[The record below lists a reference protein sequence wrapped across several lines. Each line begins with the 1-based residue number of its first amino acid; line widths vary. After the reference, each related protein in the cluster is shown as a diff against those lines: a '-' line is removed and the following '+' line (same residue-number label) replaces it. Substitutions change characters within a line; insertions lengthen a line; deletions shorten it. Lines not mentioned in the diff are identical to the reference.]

1 MTPLMTLYP
10 NRRLLSSD
18 LSRQCPPGAKEKGAQ
33 MRFPRL
39 SKANLARIALAV
51 VWVFAVEAL
60 TIAGSD
66 LVRITSPA
74 NGQKVKGSIRVEA
87 QTTIDDAAYL
97 IFRLDGRRPHSTNVR
112 PYYYELDTTAL
123 ADGPHALAVEVYGR
137 AGVIAESAP
146 VKIEVVN
153 GGALPTATAQVAP
166 ATPAGAKM
174 SSVAA
179 TTADPP
185 APSPSQSAVGED
197 QAPAAALI
205 LGPQAVPTL
214 SRSANSTQRKI
225 APAAA
230 EALAVADAESPTLY
244 VRSEHA
250 VPPQL
255 TVVLDGREL
264 AFEVPPGVEGGRAYG
279 PLRRLIEGS
288 GGAVNWLSAAKQAI
302 AKRAGV
308 ELRVTIGASEAQLDG
323 RAVDL
328 GAAPRLSDGRTVV
341 PLRAA
346 CEPLG
351 LKVTW
356 SADSRTVRL
365 HSADAPVQV
374 GALLAR

>member
-1 MTPLMTLYP
+1 
-10 NRRLLSSD
+10 
-18 LSRQCPPGAKEKGAQ
+18 

-39 SKANLARIALAV
+39 SKANMARIALAV

-74 NGQKVKGSIRVEA
+74 NGQMVKGSIRVEA

-97 IFRLDGRRPHSTNVR
+97 IFCLDGQRPHSTNVR
-112 PYYYELDTTAL
+112 PYSYDLDTAVL
-123 ADGPHALAVEVYGR
+123 ANGPHTLAVEVYGR
-137 AGVIAESAP
+137 AGAMAQSAP

-153 GGALPTATAQVAP
+153 GGALPIATAQVAP

-179 TTADPP
+179 TRAEAA
-185 APSPSQSAVGED
+185 APSPSQSAVGQEEPF
-197 QAPAAALI
+197 APAPI
-205 LGPQAVPTL
+205 LAPLAVPTL
-214 SRSANSTQRKI
+214 SRSTNSTHTKT

-230 EALAVADAESPTLY
+230 EAQAVVDAESPTLY
-244 VRSEHA
+244 VRPEHV

-255 TVVLDGREL
+255 TVVLDGRKV
-264 AFEVPPGVEGGRAYG
+264 AFEVPAAVEGGRVYG

-288 GGAVNWLSAAKQAI
+288 GGAVSWLSAAKQAI
-302 AKRAGV
+302 ARRAGA
-308 ELRVTIGASEAQLDG
+308 ELRVTIGVSEAQLDG
-323 RAVDL
+323 RAIDL
-328 GAAPRLSDGRTVV
+328 GATPRLSGSRTVV
-341 PLRAA
+341 PLRAT

-351 LKVTW
+351 LNVTW
-356 SADSRTVRL
+356 SADSRTVCL
-365 HSADAPVQV
+365 YSADAPVRV